1 VRQDIRLTSLTN
13 QAADPGFLHIA
24 IESTENAFSFTPTFI
39 PRENPNTTKPQPRPE
54 PHPPPSPPS
63 ESISSASIQD
73 LVGALA
79 CMFPTSS
86 WAAVA
91 FNVLSND
98 WSHRIWF
105 LLHTARTLYTKAEDV
120 RPGTHIYIRRTVW
133 WPNNCLSHSRTVY

>member
-1 VRQDIRLTSLTN
+1 MMRVAVYTRYQTFVCFINIREEYLSVQSIHDLPSIRSFVVRQDIRFTSLTN

-98 WSHRIWF
+98 
-105 LLHTARTLYTKAEDV
+105 
-120 RPGTHIYIRRTVW
+120 
-133 WPNNCLSHSRTVY
+133 